1 MLILATLLLAAF
13 SPHVLSSPTNVTGYQ
28 LDITDALIESQQS
41 VASNQAEWRNAFA
54 FTSSSSLGINLLAY
68 YPFDAILTSS
78 FNNATSATIIN
89 RTASPNM
96 APGSP
101 YTFPASITG
110 NGTGSISPLTSQGL
124 FGGALNLASYSNF
137 AQLLP
142 SGPFPSYS
150 PTTGFTVSLWFNP
163 SSSTTGTLIEVMFD
177 SIAMNTERGAYQAHL
192 GKNSAG
198 AYLVRITSLL
208 SEATS

>member
-1 MLILATLLLAAF
+1 MWLVSTLLLAAI
-13 SPHVLSSPTNVTGYQ
+13 SRQVLSSPINVTGYQ
-28 LDITDALIESQQS
+28 LDISDALIESQQS
-41 VASNQAEWRNAFA
+41 VASNQAEWRNAFT

-68 YPFDAILTSS
+68 YPFDTILTSS

-101 YTFPASITG
+101 YTSPASITG

-124 FGGALNLASYSNF
+124 FGRALNLASYSNF

-150 PTTGFTVSLWFNP
+150 PSTGFTVSLWFNP
-163 SSSTTGTLIEVMFD
+163 SSSSTGALMEVMFD
-177 SIAMNTERGAYQAHL
+177 SIVMRTQGGAYQAHL

-198 AYLVRITSLL
+198 AYMVRINWVM
-208 SEATS
+208 SE